1 METAVEAKA
10 QAVLEDSRP
19 KRLQVLIRN
28 CSPLDT
34 QITIRPANARDAGD
48 IAALCHQ
55 LGYPSSRKQV
65 EQRLLRIRQ
74 DASQAIFL
82 AERPDGRVVGWVQVC
97 ARQLVVADLQ
107 AEIEGLVVDEGH
119 RGGGIGR
126 RLMARAEQ
134 WARERGC
141 QAVLLRSN
149 IIREGAHAFY
159 EGIGYEDIK
168 TSKTFRKALLT

>member
-1 METAVEAKA
+1 MKTRV
-10 QAVLEDSRP
+10 
-19 KRLQVLIRN
+19 
-28 CSPLDT
+28 
-34 QITIRPANARDAGD
+34 TIRPANAQDVEG
-48 IAALCHQ
+48 IAVLCHQ
-55 LGYPSSRKQV
+55 LGYPSSRGRV
-65 EQRLLRIRQ
+65 ERRLLQVLQ
-74 DASQAIFL
+74 DEGHAVYV
-82 AERPDGRVVGWVQVC
+82 AEGPDGRVVGWVQVC

-126 RLMARAEQ
+126 RLMAQAEQ

-168 TSKTFRKALLT
+168 TSKTFRKALFT